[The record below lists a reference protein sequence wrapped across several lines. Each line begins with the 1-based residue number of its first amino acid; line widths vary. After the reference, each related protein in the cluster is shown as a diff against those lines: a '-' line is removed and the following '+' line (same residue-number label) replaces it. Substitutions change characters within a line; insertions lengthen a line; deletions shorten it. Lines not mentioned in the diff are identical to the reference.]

1 MLEIL
6 IATKFLTMKL
16 TSFIKAVVIIV
27 LILSFAALIVYRDNI
42 SSIFSEE
49 QDRSLAGDQKVLEGD
64 TSALPQ
70 DTIDPPIPTQSVDV
84 RRNPIKSDQYDPNS
98 K

>member
-1 MLEIL
+1 
-6 IATKFLTMKL
+6 MKL
-16 TSFIKAVVIIV
+16 TSFIKVGVIIV
-27 LILSFAALIVYRDNI
+27 AILCFAGLIVYRDNI
-42 SSIFSEE
+42 TSLFAEE
-49 QDRSLAGDQKVLEGD
+49 QDHSLAGDQRVLEGD

-84 RRNPIKSDQYDPNS
+84 RRNPIKSDQYDP